1 MYPLVYKYLL
11 QYKKVSVP
19 GIGNFSVT
27 TLPATID
34 ADTLYAPKNIIQFKP
49 ETAIA
54 DRIFYEFVAKE
65 LSINEVDAIK
75 QYHEFAYQLK
85 SDISHAEG
93 VQFPG
98 IGILKKQDSGS
109 FIFEP
114 EDSKLLF
121 YPNIKLLQTNNNS
134 NKQNKISNSFIEKN
148 PSENIELTP
157 VVVEETT
164 KKDFWWLYALVLG
177 IIGFAAIAYK
187 HKWIQF

>member
-19 GIGNFSVT
+19 GIGNFSIT
-27 TLPATID
+27 TEPATMD
-34 ADTLYAPKNIIQFKP
+34 ADTLYAPKNVIQFKP

-54 DRIFYEFVAKE
+54 DRIFYEFVARE
-65 LSINEVDAIK
+65 LSIEEIDAIK

-98 IGILKKQDSGS
+98 MGILKKQDNGS

-114 EDSKLLF
+114 EENKLLF
-121 YPNIKLLQTNNNS
+121 YPDIQLLKKQTTIKEEGRINNNLV
-134 NKQNKISNSFIEKN
+134 EKN
-148 PSENIELTP
+148 PFENIELTP
-157 VVVEETT
+157 VPNEEPP
-164 KKDFWWLYALVLG
+164 KRDLWWVYAIVLG
-177 IIGFAAIAYK
+177 IIGIVAIAYK
-187 HKWIQF
+187 YQWIQL